1 MEAEMKRLS
10 RQQIARASNEMY
22 RRIQKRKVTA
32 KDKELLNNLNKLMGG
47 TDLTSQMLKK
57 HKKKRIDKFM
67 YKEI

>member
-1 MEAEMKRLS
+1 MKAEMKRLS

-57 HKKKRIDKFM
+57 HKKRWIDKFM